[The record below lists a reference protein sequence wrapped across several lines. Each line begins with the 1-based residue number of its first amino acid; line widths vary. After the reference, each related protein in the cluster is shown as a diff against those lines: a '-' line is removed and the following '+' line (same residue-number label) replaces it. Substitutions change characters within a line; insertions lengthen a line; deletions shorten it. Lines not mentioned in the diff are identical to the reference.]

1 MSRRW
6 DAIVIGAGPAGMAAA
21 ATLAEAGAHTLLLDE
36 QAEPGGQIYRAVE
49 RNRGNARLSAILG
62 PDYQR
67 GGALTERLRAS
78 GAQLRFSSS
87 VWRIEPEA
95 AVWSR
100 TNGTVA
106 LDRAGALVIATGA
119 MERPVP
125 LPGWTLPGVMTVG
138 ALQILLKTGG
148 LVPSGK
154 LVLAGTGPLF
164 YLFAR
169 QCLDA
174 GVEHLTLLDTAQAR
188 NIPAA
193 LPHLP
198 RALTGQGWRYLA
210 KGAGLLA
217 ALTIGR
223 AKLLRGVSEIAI
235 EGEERATAIRFRIS
249 GTPHRLACDLV
260 GLHEGVIP
268 QQQLPR
274 ALGCAFD
281 WNHTQSCFQ
290 PRRNAWGASTLP
302 GIFIAGD
309 AGGIVGAQ
317 ASRHE
322 GDAAALAILAE
333 LGRITP
339 AERDARLRSVQKARD
354 AHLSARPFLDRLY
367 RPGPELVAPPDPV
380 VVCRCEAVCAGSLRQ
395 AVARGVLGPSQ
406 AKAFLRVGM
415 GPCQGRLCGPSVT
428 GLIARETS
436 RSEAETGYYRVRDPI
451 KPVTVGEL
459 ARAAQP
465 GASQRGD

>member
-1 MSRRW
+1 MSRDW

-21 ATLAEAGAHTLLLDE
+21 TTLAEGGARTLLLDE
-36 QAEPGGQIYRAVE
+36 QAEPGGQIYRAIE

-62 PDYQR
+62 PDYLR
-67 GGALTERLRAS
+67 GATLADRLRAS
-78 GAQLRFSSS
+78 GAQLRFSSA
-87 VWRIEPEA
+87 VWRVEPGA

-106 LDRAGALVIATGA
+106 LDRSKALVIATGA

-125 LPGWTLPGVMTVG
+125 LAGWTLPGVMTVG

-169 QCLDA
+169 QCLAA
-174 GVEHLTLLDTAQAR
+174 GVEHLTLLDTARSR

-198 RALTGQGWRYLA
+198 RAFTGQGWRYLA
-210 KGAGLLA
+210 KGAGLLG

-223 AKLLRGVSEIAI
+223 VKLLRGVSEIAI
-235 EGEERATAIRFRIS
+235 EGDERATTIRFRA
-249 GTPHRLACDLV
+249 GRTPHRLACDLI

-274 ALGCAFD
+274 SLGCAFD
-281 WNHTQSCFQ
+281 WNDAQSCFQ
-290 PRRNAWGASTLP
+290 PRRDAWGASTLP

-317 ASRHE
+317 ASHHD

-333 LGRITP
+333 LGRITV
-339 AERDARLRSVQKARD
+339 AERDARLRGVRRARD
-354 AHLSARPFLDRLY
+354 AHLTARPFLDRLY
-367 RPGPELVAPPDPV
+367 RPSPDLVAPLDPV
-380 VVCRCEAVCAGSLRQ
+380 TICRCEAVCAGSLRQ
-395 AVARGVLGPSQ
+395 AVERGALGPSQ

-428 GLIARETS
+428 GLIARETN

-459 ARAAQP
+459 ARASQP
-465 GASQRGD
+465 GASQHGG

>member
-1 MSRRW
+1 MSRDW

-21 ATLAEAGAHTLLLDE
+21 ATLAEGGARTLLLDE
-36 QAEPGGQIYRAVE
+36 QAEPGGQIYRAIE

-62 PDYQR
+62 PDYSR
-67 GGALTERLRAS
+67 GAALVERLRAS
-78 GAQLRFSSS
+78 GAQLRFSST
-87 VWRIEPEA
+87 VWRVESGA

-100 TNGTVA
+100 TDGTVE
-106 LDRAGALVIATGA
+106 LDRARALVIATGA

-125 LPGWTLPGVMTVG
+125 LAGWTLPGVMTVG

-169 QCLDA
+169 QCLAA
-174 GVEHLTLLDTAQAR
+174 GVEHLTLLDTAR
-188 NIPAA
+188 SGNIPAA

-198 RALTGQGWRYLA
+198 RALTGEGWRYLA

-217 ALTIGR
+217 ALTLGR
-223 AKLLRGVSEIAI
+223 VKLLRGVSETAI
-235 EGEERATAIRFRIS
+235 EGEERASAIRFRV
-249 GTPHRLACDLV
+249 GGKLHRLACDLV

-281 WNHTQSCFQ
+281 WNDAQSCFQ
-290 PRRNAWGASTLP
+290 PRRDPWGASTLP

-309 AGGIVGAQ
+309 AGGIVGAE
-317 ASRHE
+317 ASRHD
-322 GDAAALAILAE
+322 GDAAALAVLAE
-333 LGRITP
+333 LGRITC
-339 AERDARLRSVQKARD
+339 AERDGRLRSIRRVRD

-367 RPGPELVAPPDPV
+367 RPSPDLVAPPDPV
-380 VVCRCEAVCAGSLRQ
+380 TICRCEAVCAGSLRQ
-395 AVARGVLGPSQ
+395 AVARGALGPSQ
-406 AKAFLRVGM
+406 AKAFLRTGM

-428 GLIARETS
+428 GLIARETD
-436 RSEAETGYYRVRDPI
+436 RSEAETGYYRIRDPI

-459 ARAAQP
+459 AKALQP
-465 GASQRGD
+465 SASQRGG

>member
-1 MSRRW
+1 MSQDW

-21 ATLAEAGAHTLLLDE
+21 ATLAEGGARTLLLDE
-36 QAEPGGQIYRAVE
+36 QAEPGGQIYRAIE
-49 RNRGNARLSAILG
+49 RNRGNAPLSAILG
-62 PDYQR
+62 PDYSR
-67 GGALTERLRAS
+67 GAALVERLRAS
-78 GAQLRFSSS
+78 GAHLRFSST
-87 VWRIEPEA
+87 VWRVEEGP

-100 TNGTVA
+100 TDGQVVHE
-106 LDRAGALVIATGA
+106 RAEALVIATGA

-125 LPGWTLPGVMTVG
+125 VAGWTLPGVMTVG

-188 NIPAA
+188 NIPDA

-210 KGAGLLA
+210 KGVGLLA

-223 AKLLRGVSEIAI
+223 AQLFRGVSEIAI
-235 EGEERATAIRFRIS
+235 EGEERATAICFR
-249 GTPHRLACDLV
+249 TRRAPHRLACELI

-274 ALGCAFD
+274 SLGCSFD
-281 WNHTQSCFQ
+281 WDHTQSCFQ
-290 PRRNAWGASTLP
+290 PRRDAWGASTLP

-309 AGGIVGAQ
+309 AGGVVGAE

-339 AERDARLRSVQKARD
+339 IERDSRLRSAQKARD

-367 RPGPELVAPPDPV
+367 RPRPDLVAPSDPV
-380 VVCRCEAVCAGSLRQ
+380 TVCRCEAVCAGSLRQ
-395 AVARGVLGPSQ
+395 AVARGALGPSQ

-428 GLIARETS
+428 GLIARETG

-459 ARAAQP
+459 ARASQP
-465 GASQRGD
+465 NAARYGD

>member
-1 MSRRW
+1 MSRDW

-21 ATLAEAGAHTLLLDE
+21 ATLAEGGARTLLLDE
-36 QAEPGGQIYRAVE
+36 QAEPGGQIYRAIE
-49 RNRGNARLSAILG
+49 RNHGNARLSAILG
-62 PDYQR
+62 PDYLH
-67 GGALTERLRAS
+67 GAALAERLRAS
-78 GAQLRFSSS
+78 GAHLRFSST
-87 VWRIEPEA
+87 VWRVEAGA

-100 TNGTVA
+100 TDGTVA
-106 LDRAGALVIATGA
+106 LDRAKALVIATGA

-125 LPGWTLPGVMTVG
+125 LGGWTLPGVMTVG

-154 LVLAGTGPLF
+154 LVLTGTGPLF

-174 GVEHLTLLDTAQAR
+174 GVEHLTLLDTAR
-188 NIPAA
+188 SGNIPAA

-198 RALTGQGWRYLA
+198 RAFTGQGWRYLA

-217 ALTIGR
+217 GLTVGR
-223 AKLLRGVSEIAI
+223 VKLVRGVSEIAI
-235 EGEERATAIRFRIS
+235 EGEERATAIRFRV
-249 GTPHRLACDLV
+249 GKTPHRLACDLI

-274 ALGCAFD
+274 SLGCAFD
-281 WNHTQSCFQ
+281 WNDAQSCFQ
-290 PRRNAWGASTLP
+290 PRRDAWGASTQP

-322 GDAAALAILAE
+322 GEAAALVILAE
-333 LGRITP
+333 LGRITRT
-339 AERDARLRSVQKARD
+339 ERDTRLRSVRHVRD

-367 RPGPELVAPPDPV
+367 RPSPDLVAPPDPV
-380 VVCRCEAVCAGSLRQ
+380 TICRCEAICAGSLRQ
-395 AVARGVLGPSQ
+395 AVGRGALGPSQ

-428 GLIARETS
+428 GSIARQTGQ
-436 RSEAETGYYRVRDPI
+436 SEAETGYYRVRDPI

-459 ARAAQP
+459 ARASQQN
-465 GASQRGD
+465 ASQRGG

>member
-1 MSRRW
+1 MSRDW

-21 ATLAEAGAHTLLLDE
+21 ATLAEGGARTLLLDE
-36 QAEPGGQIYRAVE
+36 QAEPGGQIYRAIE
-49 RNRGNARLSAILG
+49 RNRGNARLSGILG
-62 PDYQR
+62 PDYLY
-67 GGALTERLRAS
+67 GTTLTERLRAS
-78 GAQLRFSSS
+78 GAHLRFSST
-87 VWRIEPEA
+87 VWRVEPGA

-106 LDRAGALVIATGA
+106 LDRAKALVIATGA

-125 LPGWTLPGVMTVG
+125 LAGWTLPGVMTVG
-138 ALQILLKTGG
+138 ALQVLLKTGG

-174 GVEHLTLLDTAQAR
+174 GVEHLTLLDTAR
-188 NIPAA
+188 SGNIPAA
-193 LPHLP
+193 LLHLP
-198 RALTGQGWRYLA
+198 RAFTGQGWRYLA

-217 ALTIGR
+217 SLRVGR
-223 AKLLRGVSEIAI
+223 VKLLRGVSGITI
-235 EGEERATAIRFRIS
+235 EGEDRATAIRFRV
-249 GTPHRLACDLV
+249 GKTPHRLTCDLV

-268 QQQLPR
+268 QQQIPR
-274 ALGCAFD
+274 SLGCPFD
-281 WNHTQSCFQ
+281 WNDAQSCFQ
-290 PRRNAWGASTLP
+290 PRRDAWGASTLP

-309 AGGIVGAQ
+309 AGGIIGAQ

-322 GDAAALAILAE
+322 GDATALAVLAE

-339 AERDARLRSVQKARD
+339 TERDARLRSVRHARD

-367 RPGPELVAPPDPV
+367 RPGPDLVTPPDPV
-380 VVCRCEAVCAGSLRQ
+380 TICRCEAVCAGSLRQ
-395 AVARGVLGPSQ
+395 AVERGALGPSQ
-406 AKAFLRVGM
+406 AKVFLRVGM

-428 GLIARETS
+428 GLIARETG
-436 RSEAETGYYRVRDPI
+436 RSEAEIGYYRIRDPI

-459 ARAAQP
+459 ASASRR
-465 GASQRGD
+465 GAPR

>member
-1 MSRRW
+1 MSQDW

-21 ATLAEAGAHTLLLDE
+21 ATLAEGGARALLLDE
-36 QAEPGGQIYRAVE
+36 QAEPGGQVYRAVE

-62 PDYQR
+62 PDYRR
-67 GGALTERLRAS
+67 GAALAELLRAS
-78 GAQLRFSSS
+78 GACLRFSSS
-87 VWRIEPEA
+87 VWRVEPGA
-95 AVWSR
+95 TVWSR
-100 TNGTVA
+100 TNGMVT
-106 LDRAGALVIATGA
+106 LDRAKGLVIATGA

-125 LPGWTLPGVMTVG
+125 VAGWTLPGVMTVG

-148 LVPSGK
+148 LVPSGR

-174 GVEHLTLLDTAQAR
+174 GVEHLTLLDTAQPR

-217 ALTIGR
+217 ALAIGR
-223 AKLLRGVSEIAI
+223 VKLLRGISHIAI
-235 EGEERATAIRFRIS
+235 EGEERATAIRFHVR
-249 GTPHRLACDLV
+249 GAPHRFACDLI

-281 WNHTQSCFQ
+281 WNEGQSCFQ
-290 PRRNAWGASTLP
+290 PRRDPLSASTLP
-302 GIFIAGD
+302 GVFIAGD
-309 AGGIVGAQ
+309 AGGIVGAR
-317 ASRHE
+317 ASQHE
-322 GDAAALAILAE
+322 GEAAALAILTE

-339 AERDARLRSVQKARD
+339 AERDTRLRTARRARD
-354 AHLSARPFLDRLY
+354 AHLTARPLLDRLY
-367 RPGPELVAPPDPV
+367 RPSPDLVAPLDHV
-380 VVCRCEAVCAGSLRQ
+380 TICRCEAVGAGSLRR
-395 AVARGVLGPSQ
+395 VVTRGALGPSQ
-406 AKAFLRVGM
+406 AKAFLRIGM

-428 GLIARETS
+428 GLIARETN
-436 RSEAETGYYRVRDPI
+436 RSEAETGYYRIRDPI

-459 ARAAQP
+459 AS
-465 GASQRGD
+465 ASQRGN

>member
-1 MSRRW
+1 MSQDW

-21 ATLAEAGAHTLLLDE
+21 ATLAEGGARTLLLDE
-36 QAEPGGQIYRAVE
+36 QAEPGGQIYRAIE

-62 PDYQR
+62 PDYSR
-67 GGALTERLRAS
+67 GAALVERLRAS
-78 GAQLRFSSS
+78 GAHLRFSST
-87 VWRIEPEA
+87 VWRVEEGP

-100 TNGTVA
+100 TDGQVVHE
-106 LDRAGALVIATGA
+106 RAEALVIATGA

-125 LPGWTLPGVMTVG
+125 VAGWTLPGVMTVG

-188 NIPAA
+188 NIPDA

-210 KGAGLLA
+210 KGVGLLA

-223 AKLLRGVSEIAI
+223 AQLFRGVSEIAI
-235 EGEERATAIRFRIS
+235 EGEERATAICFR
-249 GTPHRLACDLV
+249 TRRAPHRLACELI

-274 ALGCAFD
+274 SLGCSFD
-281 WNHTQSCFQ
+281 WDHTQSCFQ
-290 PRRNAWGASTLP
+290 PRRDAWGASTLP

-309 AGGIVGAQ
+309 AGGVVGAE

-322 GDAAALAILAE
+322 GDTAALAILAE

-339 AERDARLRSVQKARD
+339 IERDSRLRSAQKARD

-367 RPGPELVAPPDPV
+367 RPRPDLVAPPDPV
-380 VVCRCEAVCAGSLRQ
+380 TVCRCEAVCAGSLRQ
-395 AVARGVLGPSQ
+395 AVERGALGPSQ

-428 GLIARETS
+428 GLIARETG

-459 ARAAQP
+459 ARASQP
-465 GASQRGD
+465 NAARYGD

>member
-1 MSRRW
+1 MSRDW

-21 ATLAEAGAHTLLLDE
+21 ATLTEGGAKTLLLDE

-49 RNRGNARLSAILG
+49 RNRGNALLSAILG
-62 PDYQR
+62 PDYLH
-67 GGALTERLRAS
+67 GATLTERLRAS
-78 GAQLRFSSS
+78 GAKLRFSST
-87 VWRIEPEA
+87 VWRVEPGA

-100 TNGTVA
+100 SNGMVA
-106 LDRAGALVIATGA
+106 LDRARALVIATGA

-125 LPGWTLPGVMTVG
+125 LAGWTLPGVMTVG

-174 GVEHLTLLDTAQAR
+174 GIEHLTLLDTAR
-188 NIPAA
+188 TENIPAA

-210 KGAGLLA
+210 KGAGLLT

-223 AKLLRGVSEIAI
+223 VKLLRGVSEIAI
-235 EGEERATAIRFRIS
+235 EGEERATAIRFRI
-249 GTPHRLACDLV
+249 GRTPHRLACDLV

-274 ALGCAFD
+274 SLGCAFD
-281 WNHTQSCFQ
+281 WNEAQSCFQ
-290 PRRNAWGASTLP
+290 PRRDAWGTSTQL

-309 AGGIVGAQ
+309 AGGIVGAE
-317 ASRHE
+317 ASRLE
-322 GDAAALAILAE
+322 GDATAFAILAE

-339 AERDARLRSVQKARD
+339 VERDARLRRVQRARN

-367 RPGPELVAPPDPV
+367 RPSPDLVAPPDPV
-380 VVCRCEAVCAGSLRQ
+380 TICRCEAICAGSLRQ
-395 AVARGVLGPSQ
+395 AVARGALGPSQ
-406 AKAFLRVGM
+406 AKAFLRAGM

-428 GLIARETS
+428 GLIARETG
-436 RSEAETGYYRVRDPI
+436 RSEAATGYYRVRDPI

-459 ARAAQP
+459 ARGSQP
-465 GASQRGD
+465 SASQRGG